1 MQPLHYHAVLQ
12 CKQFLADHQVLT
24 KLLWLRQ
31 VVVVASEGASLPPV
45 GQQQVPAEPTA
56 AGESGSRQAGKQKRS
71 PVLVLA

>member
-24 KLLWLRQ
+24 KLLWLKQ

-45 GQQQVPAEPTA
+45 GQQQVPAEA
-56 AGESGSRQAGKQKRS
+56 AESGSRQAGKQKRS

>member
-45 GQQQVPAEPTA
+45 GQQQVPAA
-56 AGESGSRQAGKQKRS
+56 AAESESRQAGEQKRS

>member
-45 GQQQVPAEPTA
+45 GQQQVPAVA
-56 AGESGSRQAGKQKRS
+56 AAESGKQVSRRGAQY
-71 PVLVLA
+71 